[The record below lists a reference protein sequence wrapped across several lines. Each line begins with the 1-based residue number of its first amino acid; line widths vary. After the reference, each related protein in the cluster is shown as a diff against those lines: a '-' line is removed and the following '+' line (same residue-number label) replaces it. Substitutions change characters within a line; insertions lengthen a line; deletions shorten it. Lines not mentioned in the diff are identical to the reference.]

1 MPQASPG
8 STPRTVVVYAA
19 TTDIGQACVRAFLP
33 EGCRFLLI
41 DDDGDRL
48 DALVADA
55 GLPPSHVATAMARLG
70 VWEDVAAAA
79 DAFMGQDRVIDA
91 LVTCPMAFEFASIE
105 HSSPEAWTRIVAED
119 LLGPVFATKAFLPG
133 LRRSGNAAI
142 VHVGS
147 IDGTFGNPSIPSYS
161 TAKGGIVSF
170 THVSASEFGRFG
182 IRVNSVGRSVSEGTQ
197 GMPQAVLDALL
208 PHTPLGRISRVSELA
223 AVVHFLASPAA
234 SYLSGVVIPV
244 DGGRTALTAGTRP
257 AEQTAYRA

>member
-1 MPQASPG
+1 M
-8 STPRTVVVYAA
+8 PRTIVIYAA
-19 TTDIGQACVRAFLP
+19 TTDIGQACVRAFMP

-41 DDDGDRL
+41 DDDRDKL
-48 DALVADA
+48 DAVVADA
-55 GLPPSHVATAMARLG
+55 GLSPSSVTTAVAKLG

-79 DAFMGQDRVIDA
+79 REFLADGRAIDA
-91 LVTCPMAFEFASIE
+91 LITCPMAFEFATIE
-105 HSSPEAWTRIVAED
+105 DSSPEAWTRIVAED
-119 LLGPVFATKAFLPG
+119 LLGPIFATKAFLPG
-133 LRRSGNAAI
+133 LKRSGEASI

-161 TAKGGIVSF
+161 AAKGGIVSF

-182 IRVNSVGRSVSEGTQ
+182 IRVNSVGRSVSEGTA

-257 AEQTAYRA
+257 VAQTAFRA